1 MSETTARA
9 TPELKRTLGLRD
21 LVLFNLVAVIGFTW
35 MATAAKA
42 GPSALTL
49 WVLAAVLFF
58 VPQAL
63 AVVELSS
70 SYPEEGGIYAW
81 TKREF
86 SEGHGFLCGWCYWIN
101 DVLYY
106 PPLLLTTAVI
116 AAYAVGQGANNPGDN
131 WLYVFTFTLVA
142 LWLAALLNV
151 VGMQTGKWLQNI
163 GGMSSYLPALVI
175 IALGVVAAFRQP
187 AANAFNLETLQPNL
201 KDLPS
206 LNLWATIAFA
216 YAGLELSSTMG
227 QEIERP
233 QRNLPRSIYIA
244 APLVALGY
252 ICGTGS
258 LLWLVPKDE
267 LNIISGPFQAIAAGV
282 GNLGAGLWWI
292 SPAVAALIAVGRLGS
307 LGAWLSGGA
316 RVAFVVGLDR
326 YFPPAFG
333 RLHPRWH
340 TPHVPIFV
348 QAALAT
354 LCLLLAVLGKG
365 TTVEKAFLILI
376 DTSLLIYFI
385 PYIYLFLC
393 FIRHVRR
400 KGPRLR
406 VASLR
411 VGKTTATAIGL
422 CGLLVTLCAMC
433 VAMIP
438 PPETTDPLV
447 FEAKVVGGAS
457 LLVAFGGLIYRRGRR
472 RESAQ

>member
-1 MSETTARA
+1 MSETT
-9 TPELKRTLGLRD
+9 PQLKRTLGLRD
-21 LVLFNLVAVIGFTW
+21 LTLFNLVAVIGFTW

-49 WVLAAVLFF
+49 WLLAAVFFF
-58 VPQAL
+58 VPQGL

-70 SYPEEGGIYAW
+70 SYPEEGGLYAW

-86 SEGHGFLCGWCYWIN
+86 GEGHGFLCGWCYWIN

-106 PPLLLTTAVI
+106 PTLLLSTAVI
-116 AAYAVGQGANNPGDN
+116 ATYAFGPDAINLGNN
-131 WLYVFTFTLVA
+131 WLYLFTFTLVA
-142 LWLAALLNV
+142 LWLAAFLNV
-151 VGMQTGKWLQNI
+151 VGMETGKWLQNI
-163 GGMSSYLPALVI
+163 GGVSSYLPALVI
-175 IALGVVAAFRQP
+175 IMLGVVSAFKQP
-187 AANAFNLETLQPNL
+187 PANAFNLESLQPNL
-201 KDLPS
+201 TDLPS

-233 QRNLPRSIYIA
+233 QRNIPRSIYIA

-282 GNLGAGLWWI
+282 QNLGAGLWWI
-292 SPAVAALIAVGRLGS
+292 APLMAALITVGRLGS

-316 RVAFVVGLDR
+316 RVAFVAGLDR
-326 YFPPAFG
+326 YFPPSFG
-333 RLHPRWH
+333 RLHPRWN

-354 LCLLLAVLGKG
+354 LFLLLAVVGKG

-385 PYIYLFLC
+385 PYTYLFLC

-400 KGPRLR
+400 GDSRLR

-411 VGKTTATAIGL
+411 VGKTTATLVGL
-422 CGLLVTLCAMC
+422 SGLLVTLFAMI

-438 PPETTDPLV
+438 PHGTADPLV
-447 FEAKVVGGAS
+447 FELKVVGGAS
-457 LLVAFGGLIYRRGRR
+457 LLVAFGGVIYWRAKR
-472 RESAQ
+472 REGAK